1 MGDPVKH
8 TIQGGVP
15 PVMVIDT
22 SMAIRCF
29 VEEENRGHADAL
41 LKSMKE
47 GHCIGVVPVTWG
59 LEVVNVLLGKVRRED
74 FSQELMEKI
83 RIELTKLPFMS
94 DSDTYRHMFTTTL
107 SLAQKHSL
115 KAGDA
120 SFLELAQRLGV
131 ALATYDKALF
141 KAAASEGVTA
151 FPPQLP

>member
-1 MGDPVKH
+1 MGGPVKH

-22 SMAIRCF
+22 SMAVRCF
-29 VEEENRGHADAL
+29 VEEENRDHADAL

-94 DSDTYRHMFTTTL
+94 DSDTYRHMLTTTL

-141 KAAASEGVTA
+141 KAAASEGVTV